1 MKQWRLHFPVQAM
14 SRLLAVSRSGF
25 YAWLKHKPSRRQ
37 QEDERLKL
45 AIQAAHRRTRETM
58 AAGAYSLN
66 WPQKAFRRGE
76 TGLVACVGHWG
87 CAAGRNGNSR
97 RRPIRTTVLR
107 WRITCWNRPLRL
119 QPPTRCG

>member
-45 AIQAAHRRTRETM
+45 AIQAAHRRTRET
-58 AAGAYSLN
+58 
-66 WPQKAFRRGE
+66 
-76 TGLVACVGHWG
+76 
-87 CAAGRNGNSR
+87 
-97 RRPIRTTVLR
+97 
-107 WRITCWNRPLRL
+107 
-119 QPPTRCG
+119 